1 MNEGKFK
8 MKTRMTASA
17 VLAVFLTAGLSAMA
31 EAPESEAATTDA
43 TANVT
48 NLDHIDMTAFQ
59 EATSASVDNAQAPQ
73 NPQRA
78 QRRKNGGHSK
88 GGFMDR
94 YDTNADGKVDMAEF
108 VAERNEG
115 YARRDFNGDGVVH
128 QEEYVSEYEVRLEQQ
143 LEERRERSIEAAFFR
158 VSVMDTDD
166 DEAMSLDEFHASS
179 KMMFTRLD
187 SNEDGIVDE
196 EDTAERF

>member
-1 MNEGKFK
+1 
-8 MKTRMTASA
+8 MKIGLTASA
-17 VLAVFLTAGLSAMA
+17 AIALFVATGVTAMA
-31 EAPESEAATTDA
+31 EAPEAEATSETA
-43 TANVT
+43 TADAET
-48 NLDHIDMTAFQ
+48 TTLDHIDMTAFN
-59 EATSASVDNAQAPQ
+59 EATNAAIDNADAPQ
-73 NPQRA
+73 NQQRA
-78 QRRKNGGHSK
+78 QRRNTGGHSK

-94 YDTNADGKVDMAEF
+94 YDTNGDGEVEMAEF

-115 YARRDFNGDGVVH
+115 YARRDFNGDGMVH

-143 LEERRERSIEAAFFR
+143 LEERRERSIEAANFR
-158 VSVMDTDD
+158 FTVMDTDD

-187 SNEDGIVDE
+187 TNEDGIVNE

>member
-1 MNEGKFK
+1 
-8 MKTRMTASA
+8 MKLGLTASA
-17 VLAVFLTAGLSAMA
+17 AMAVFLATGLTVAA
-31 EAPESEAATTDA
+31 EAPEGETTAETTAEA
-43 TANVT
+43 T

-59 EATSASVDNAQAPQ
+59 EATRTATDNAAAPQ
-73 NPQRA
+73 NQQRA
-78 QRRKNGGHSK
+78 QRRNTGGHSK
-88 GGFMDR
+88 GGFVDR
-94 YDTNADGKVDMAEF
+94 YDTNGDGEVEMAEF

-143 LEERRERSIEAAFFR
+143 LEERRERSIDAANFR
-158 VSVMDTDD
+158 FSVMDTDD

-187 SNEDGIVDE
+187 TNEDGIVND
-196 EDTAERF
+196 EDTADRF

>member
-1 MNEGKFK
+1 
-8 MKTRMTASA
+8 
-17 VLAVFLTAGLSAMA
+17 
-31 EAPESEAATTDA
+31 
-43 TANVT
+43 
-48 NLDHIDMTAFQ
+48 
-59 EATSASVDNAQAPQ
+59 
-73 NPQRA
+73 
-78 QRRKNGGHSK
+78 
-88 GGFMDR
+88 MDR

-143 LEERRERSIEAAFFR
+143 LEERRERSSEAANFR
-158 VSVMDTDD
+158 FSVMDTDD

>member
-1 MNEGKFK
+1 MK
-8 MKTRMTASA
+8 MRITASA
-17 VLAVFLTAGLSAMA
+17 ALAVTLAAGLSAMA
-31 EAPESEAATTDA
+31 EAPETETNAEI
-43 TANVT
+43 T
-48 NLDHIDMTAFQ
+48 NLDHIDMTAFN
-59 EATSASVDNAQAPQ
+59 EATNAATDNAEAPQ
-73 NPQRA
+73 NQQRA
-78 QRRKNGGHSK
+78 QRRNTGGHSK

-94 YDTNADGKVDMAEF
+94 YDTNADGKVEMAEF

-115 YARRDFNGDGVVH
+115 YARRDFNGDGMVH

-143 LEERRERSIEAAFFR
+143 LEERRERSIEAANFR
-158 VSVMDTDD
+158 FTVMDTDD

-187 SNEDGIVDE
+187 SNEDGVVDE